1 MLERKE
7 QEKDQTEDY
16 IRNMEFEIRDK
27 EKKLQS
33 VIEEL
38 TRKSNLNE
46 EELLF
51 LKN

>member
-7 QEKDQTEDY
+7 EEKDQTEDY

-27 EKKLQS
+27 EKKLQN

-38 TRKSNLNE
+38 TRKSNLN
-46 EELLF
+46 
-51 LKN
+51 